1 MIEKGKI
8 PMATVSF
15 NLKHPEEGP
24 FARFRTPFYDLAI
37 GDIVV
42 VNRAACAEPGKQ
54 ALAFA
59 RVTGVDWIKPPY
71 NYFYSPDCIL
81 TYLNIERL
89 LKDSIESQKEA
100 YEEAVRYADRSQQRK
115 KEIEATVRELQ
126 EEIIELIKELD
137 RL

>member
-15 NLKHPEEGP
+15 DLEKGKPGKVY
-24 FARFRTPFYDLAI
+24 RYRSPFYDLQA

-42 VNRAACAEPGKQ
+42 VNNKNGL
-54 ALAFA
+54 ALA
-59 RVTGVDWIKPPY
+59 RVTDVDWVFPGPIVAE
-71 NYFYSPDCIL
+71 DTCIL

-89 LKDSIESQKEA
+89 LKDSLESQKEA

>member
-42 VNRAACAEPGKQ
+42 VNKTYFTEPGKQ
-54 ALAFA
+54 ALALA
-59 RVTGVDWIKPPY
+59 RVTGIDWIEPPV
-71 NYFYSPDCIL
+71 NLTYSHTCIL

-100 YEEAVRYADRSQQRK
+100 YEEAVHYPARAQQRK
-115 KEIEATVRELQ
+115 KEIEDTVRELQ
-126 EEIIELIKELD
+126 KEILELVKELD
-137 RL
+137 TL